1 MDPALI
7 IEDEAIEESKALE
20 EVPQKGQALQNSFTL
35 WVFMNSLANDG
46 WKPKKMASFGN
57 VDQFWNVYQHLKRP
71 SDLEHGTMLNLFV
84 KGIEPAWE
92 DPANSEGGRW

>member
-1 MDPALI
+1 MAKILDPAILNSS
-7 IEDEAIEESKALE
+7 DEEEESSSSDALN
-20 EVPQKGQALQNSFTL
+20 LQHEYTL

-57 VDQFWNVYQHLKRP
+57 ITQFWNVYQHMKRP
-71 SDLEHGTMLNLFV
+71 NELEHGTMINLFV

-92 DPANSEGGRW
+92 DPANQHGGRW